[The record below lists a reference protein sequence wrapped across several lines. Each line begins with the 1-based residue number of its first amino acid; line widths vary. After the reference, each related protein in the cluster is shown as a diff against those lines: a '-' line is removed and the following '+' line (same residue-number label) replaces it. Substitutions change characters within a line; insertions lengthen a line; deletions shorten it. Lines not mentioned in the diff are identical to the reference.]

1 VAFFP
6 FPLFFDSVIVMASEQ
21 LVDFAM
27 GLANSN
33 HSFLWVIRRDLVI
46 GNPAILPAEFEVETK
61 KRGFIANRCLQEEV
75 PSHPPVGGFSAY
87 SGRGS
92 TIYGELICWTSN
104 GLLAILCRPT
114 NELKIHLQRTGSW
127 YGD

>member
-1 VAFFP
+1 MAFFP

-87 SGRGS
+87 SGRGFNY
-92 TIYGELICWTSN
+92 IWRAY
-104 GLLAILCRPT
+104 LLDFQRSACHSLQT
-114 NELKIHLQRTGSW
+114 NK
-127 YGD
+127 